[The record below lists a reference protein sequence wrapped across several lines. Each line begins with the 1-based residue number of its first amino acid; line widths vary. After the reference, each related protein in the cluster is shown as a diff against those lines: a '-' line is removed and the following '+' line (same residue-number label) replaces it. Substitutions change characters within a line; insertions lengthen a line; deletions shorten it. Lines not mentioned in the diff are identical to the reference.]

1 MKLLIDEN
9 LPPSLSWR
17 LTDLF
22 PALDHVR
29 DLGLQGRSDEELRQF
44 ALANA
49 YDAIFTADLDF
60 QKAVLAQAAS
70 PKIIRI
76 ERCNFSTLEIAN
88 LLRREAIRIYDFL
101 ASTSS
106 LLLLRK

>member
-1 MKLLIDEN
+1 MKILIDEN

-29 DLGLQGRSDEELRQF
+29 DLGLQGRSDEELRQY
-44 ALANA
+44 ARSAV

-60 QKAVLAQAAS
+60 QKAVLAQGPP
-70 PKIIRI
+70 PKIVRI
-76 ERCNFSTLEIAN
+76 ERCNFSTLEIAE
-88 LLRREAIRIYDFL
+88 LL
-101 ASTSS
+101 
-106 LLLLRK
+106 